1 MWWIGL
7 LIASACFQVGVHSAS
22 ANAIVKTMLQER
34 LLTDLLPYTALRQE
48 IKYGQVSLSLAFAVL
63 AMLMCVDA
71 HFCRYGSSIL
81 CPYA

>member
-1 MWWIGL
+1 M
-7 LIASACFQVGVHSAS
+7 HSAS

-34 LLTDLLPYTALRQE
+34 LLTDVLPYTALRQE
-48 IKYGQVSLSLAFAVL
+48 IKYGQVSVSLALPVL

-71 HFCRYGSSIL
+71 HLCHYGSSIV